1 MSLKTIGALTV
12 IALSL
17 SACGSSGTSGV
28 VKPNSNTTV
37 EQTETEKAAAEKVAA
52 EKAAA
57 EKAAA
62 EKAAAEKAAAEKA
75 AAEKAAAEKAAA
87 EKAAAEKAAAEKAAA
102 EKAAAEKA
110 AAEKAATEKAAAEKA
125 AAEKAAAEKAAAEKA
140 AAEKAAAEKAAAEKA
155 AAEKA
160 AAEEAAR
167 LETER
172 IVAEKAAAEEAARLE
187 TERIAAE
194 KAAAE
199 EAARLET
206 ERIAAEKAAAEEAAR
221 LEAERIAAEKAAA
234 EEAER
239 IAAKKVELV
248 KLAHEAGLSNELAQS
263 FATNH
268 TNVAN
273 NDIDVALA
281 SFIRDEA
288 INAKGG
294 YFSEGFSQRNGG
306 VASASSVSTSI
317 VNGVVSKYGEE
328 RKSYSYEKLYN
339 QPYSIVIGGG
349 EANDLTRYN
358 GSFVYSSSNKTFD
371 ITEIAGLATQEHAL
385 PTLGSAT
392 YLGKAMNA
400 ADVLGDLSY
409 TINFGSRTG
418 SGMISGLSNSNA
430 SADILA
436 AGSIGLLEGKLAKIN
451 VGGQSLMGI
460 AGVAQAGDSAWG
472 YVNGKYSL
480 GLFGPK
486 AEEIAGS
493 ALFDNVGNDGKIGF
507 GGQRGEIIK

>member
-87 EKAAAEKAAAEKAAA
+87 EKAAAEKAA
-102 EKAAAEKA
+102 
-110 AAEKAATEKAAAEKA
+110 TEKAAAEKA

-140 AAEKAAAEKAAAEKA
+140 AAEKAAAEKA
-155 AAEKA
+155 
-160 AAEEAAR
+160 
-167 LETER
+167 
-172 IVAEKAAAEEAARLE
+172 
-187 TERIAAE
+187 AAE

>member
-110 AAEKAATEKAAAEKA
+110 AAEKAAAEKAAAEKAAAEKAATEKAAAEKA

-155 AAEKA
+155 
-160 AAEEAAR
+160 
-167 LETER
+167 
-172 IVAEKAAAEEAARLE
+172 
-187 TERIAAE
+187 AAE

>member
-87 EKAAAEKAAAEKAAA
+87 EKAAAEKAAAEKAA
-102 EKAAAEKA
+102 
-110 AAEKAATEKAAAEKA
+110 TEKAAAEKA

-155 AAEKA
+155 
-160 AAEEAAR
+160 
-167 LETER
+167 
-172 IVAEKAAAEEAARLE
+172 
-187 TERIAAE
+187 AAE

>member
-110 AAEKAATEKAAAEKA
+110 ATEKAAAEKA

-160 AAEEAAR
+160 
-167 LETER
+167 
-172 IVAEKAAAEEAARLE
+172 
-187 TERIAAE
+187 AAE

>member
-87 EKAAAEKAAAEKAAA
+87 EKAA
-102 EKAAAEKA
+102 
-110 AAEKAATEKAAAEKA
+110 TEKAAAEKA

-155 AAEKA
+155 
-160 AAEEAAR
+160 
-167 LETER
+167 
-172 IVAEKAAAEEAARLE
+172 
-187 TERIAAE
+187 AAE

>member
-110 AAEKAATEKAAAEKA
+110 AAEKAAAEKAATEKAAAEKA

-140 AAEKAAAEKAAAEKA
+140 AAEKAAAEKAA
-155 AAEKA
+155 
-160 AAEEAAR
+160 
-167 LETER
+167 
-172 IVAEKAAAEEAARLE
+172 AEKAAAEEAARLE

-371 ITEIAGLATQEHAL
+371 ITKIAGLATQEHAL

>member
-1 MSLKTIGALTV
+1 M

-155 AAEKA
+155 AAE
-160 AAEEAAR
+160 
-167 LETER
+167 
-172 IVAEKAAAEEAARLE
+172 
-187 TERIAAE
+187 
-194 KAAAE
+194 
-199 EAARLET
+199 
-206 ERIAAEKAAAEEAAR
+206 EAAR

-248 KLAHEAGLSNELAQS
+248 KLAHEAGLSNKLAQS

-288 INAKGG
+288 INAKGDD
-294 YFSEGFSQRNGG
+294 FSEGFSQRNGG

-317 VNGVVSKYGEE
+317 VNGVVSKYSEE

-371 ITEIAGLATQEHAL
+371 ITKIAGLATQEHAL

>member
-87 EKAAAEKAAAEKAAA
+87 EKAAAEKAA
-102 EKAAAEKA
+102 
-110 AAEKAATEKAAAEKA
+110 TEKAAAEKA

-160 AAEEAAR
+160 
-167 LETER
+167 
-172 IVAEKAAAEEAARLE
+172 
-187 TERIAAE
+187 AAE

>member
-110 AAEKAATEKAAAEKA
+110 AAEKAAAEKAATEKAAAEKA

-155 AAEKA
+155 
-160 AAEEAAR
+160 
-167 LETER
+167 
-172 IVAEKAAAEEAARLE
+172 
-187 TERIAAE
+187 AAE